1 MIKKLIFSIFTVF
14 SLLIVPISTDAHQI
28 IGGNQYWTR
37 EALKTIENYF
47 LKNDNIKLNKDLT
60 ILNVFGEKEL
70 LKVLKD
76 NNIPNAEKIAK
87 TAQAVTSR
95 NNLIVINIYNLDQNQ
110 YLFYLA
116 HEMVHQYQHQI
127 LGDRFGQDM
136 VYLEGSADIL
146 AGKISVIYIEKKN
159 LKIPYESLKNYKDYM
174 AYPNPINKTLQAR
187 YYMKNINS
195 LTSQNQ

>member
-1 MIKKLIFSIFTVF
+1 MIKKLIFSIFIVF
-14 SLLIVPISTDAHQI
+14 SLLIVPISADAHQI

-37 EALKTIENYF
+37 EALKTIETYF

-70 LKVLKD
+70 LKILKD

-127 LGDRFGQDM
+127 LGDQFGKDM

-146 AGKISVIYIEKKN
+146 AGKISRIYVEKKN
-159 LKIPYESLKNYKDYM
+159 LKIPYETIKNYKDYM
-174 AYPNPINKTLQAR
+174 SYPDPIAKTLQAR
-187 YYMKNINS
+187 YYMKDIKS
-195 LTSQNQ
+195 LTEH

>member
-1 MIKKLIFSIFTVF
+1 MIKKLFFSIFTVL
-14 SLLIVPISTDAHQI
+14 SLLIVPISADAHQI
-28 IGGNQYWTR
+28 IGENQYWTR
-37 EALKTIENYF
+37 ESLKTIENYF
-47 LKNDNIKLNKDLT
+47 LKNDNIKLNKKLT

-70 LKVLKD
+70 LKILKD

-95 NNLIVINIYNLDQNQ
+95 NNLIVINIYNLDQKQ

-146 AGKISVIYIEKKN
+146 AGKISNMYVEKKN
-159 LKIPYESLKNYKDYM
+159 LKIPYESIKNYKDYM
-174 AYPNPINKTLQAR
+174 SYPDPIVKTLQAR
-187 YYMKNINS
+187 YYMKNIKS
-195 LTSQNQ
+195 LK